1 VISIDAESDTHSGAL
16 PAERPEPRGEL
27 PPEPARE
34 ASTRLVGRTFASLR
48 HRDFRIFYV
57 GQLISVTGTWMQQVA
72 LGWFVLELTG
82 SLFLLGVTSAVRSLP
97 ILLFSF
103 VGGIAADRFDRKR
116 IILVANSVALVVT
129 AILAWVTAAG
139 RVDMA
144 GILVLAF
151 ALGVTNAFE
160 MPARQAYVVELV
172 GRGDLM
178 NAIALNSL
186 LFNGA
191 RVIGP
196 AIAGVLVAAFGPAA
210 AFGVNALSFIPVIV
224 GLLIIHPPVV
234 VRTVGRARAAFAE
247 TMAYL
252 RGETRVAGL
261 LLLLAA
267 STIFASGYLV
277 LGPAIAR
284 DLGQGPEGLGLLLS
298 ATGIGAIAAGLLL
311 ASNGHRQGRAASLVV
326 AGLVMAACLVGV
338 AVSRSFALT
347 LLLLGGTGWGMVTFN
362 ATSNTLIQTIVPD
375 SLRGRTMSLYT
386 IVMLGLLPVG
396 SLLTGAVADVAGV
409 SVALALGAIIW
420 GTIVVV
426 AFATSPRLRAL

>member
-1 VISIDAESDTHSGAL
+1 VISIDAEPNTHSGAV
-16 PAERPEPRGEL
+16 PAERPEPRDEL

-97 ILLFSF
+97 VLLFSF

-116 IILVANSVALVVT
+116 IILVANCVALVVT

-144 GILVLAF
+144 GILLLAF

-252 RGETRVAGL
+252 RGETRLAGL

-338 AVSRSFALT
+338 AISRSFALT

-409 SVALALGAIIW
+409 SVALALGAIVW

-426 AFATSPRLRAL
+426 AFATSPRLRSL

>member
-1 VISIDAESDTHSGAL
+1 
-16 PAERPEPRGEL
+16 
-27 PPEPARE
+27 
-34 ASTRLVGRTFASLR
+34 
-48 HRDFRIFYV
+48 
-57 GQLISVTGTWMQQVA
+57 
-72 LGWFVLELTG
+72 
-82 SLFLLGVTSAVRSLP
+82 
-97 ILLFSF
+97 
-103 VGGIAADRFDRKR
+103 
-116 IILVANSVALVVT
+116 
-129 AILAWVTAAG
+129 
-139 RVDMA
+139 
-144 GILVLAF
+144 
-151 ALGVTNAFE
+151 
-160 MPARQAYVVELV
+160 
-172 GRGDLM
+172 M

-252 RGETRVAGL
+252 RGETRLAGL

-311 ASNGHRQGRAASLVV
+311 ASNGDRQGRAASLVI

-338 AVSRSFALT
+338 AISRSFALT

-409 SVALALGAIIW
+409 SVALALGAIVW

-426 AFATSPRLRAL
+426 AFATSPRLRSL

>member
-1 VISIDAESDTHSGAL
+1 VISIDAEPNTHSGAV
-16 PAERPEPRGEL
+16 PAERPEPRDEL

-116 IILVANSVALVVT
+116 IILVANCVALVVT

-144 GILVLAF
+144 GILLLAF

-252 RGETRVAGL
+252 RGETRLAGL

-338 AVSRSFALT
+338 AISRSFALT

-409 SVALALGAIIW
+409 SVALALGAIVW

-426 AFATSPRLRAL
+426 AFATSPRLRSL